1 MPVDEGIVA
10 RQPGE
15 SQHELE
21 VSELDDVQGDVLR
34 MQPMNPKPGGNE
46 MGNRGCGTAVNELDR
61 DGVGVG
67 EGKQVGLGEDGGVEK
82 GTRRARVDQGEDRD
96 GLATR

>member
-1 MPVDEGIVA
+1 M
-10 RQPGE
+10 
-15 SQHELE
+15 
-21 VSELDDVQGDVLR
+21 SELNDVQGDVLR

-67 EGKQVGLGEDGGVEK
+67 EGEEVGLGEDSGVEE
-82 GTRRARVDQGEDRD
+82 GAGRAGVDQGED
-96 GLATR
+96 